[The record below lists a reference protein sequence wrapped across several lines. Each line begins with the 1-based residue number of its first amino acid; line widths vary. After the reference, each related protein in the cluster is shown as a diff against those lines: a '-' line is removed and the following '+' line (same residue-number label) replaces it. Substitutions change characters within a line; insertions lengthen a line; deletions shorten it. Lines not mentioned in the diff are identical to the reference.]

1 MPMLGPEK
9 VSSFKLQL
17 ARDELEMPMPPTK
30 LAIDPLWQC
39 LCPSWT
45 QAAIPRARRVAAQ
58 STRPIPRCVKRP
70 PPPHAQQRHLS
81 TQIHSHSHAYAAPTT
96 ESTAGP
102 KFTYVKHAVSQR
114 GEAVHRREHALGLHR
129 NAKGDNGQ
137 DLRKEPTPYL
147 YSRLRALAIG
157 GKVRECRVIAEL
169 LIKERKEKPN
179 VQLYNALIHSNV
191 SHDEGAAWR
200 VSEYLEEMRE
210 AGLQPDTGTC
220 HVVLKVLSVHPD
232 HLLRTDTLEYM
243 KARWFQLNED
253 GAHEVAAGLLR
264 EGLFEQ
270 GLEKLDA
277 MRREG
282 VRLHGWLQDM
292 AVYMLSAAGEV
303 EEAYRIMRLRYDGGE
318 IGLSRTVWY
327 TLLDAGSSYRH
338 HPSTSLIWNS
348 QVNAG
353 YLNPSTGICLNVL
366 TTAAQAGDAVLA
378 TDVFSHLSKR
388 GTAFQPIHYQLLLE
402 CYLSTT
408 PPDLK
413 RALSIL
419 TIMTLEKLD
428 ISLAETRALY
438 LHLRSQPALVAEAF
452 ATLRELHEQG
462 RKIPIAALNLII
474 ECYVQQRNLAEAM
487 KVYKLIHTFVPMA
500 EGAKK
505 TFANIE
511 TFNLLLRGCRLASPP
526 DEGLAS
532 FLVSELL
539 ALRIKPTVLT
549 YDRLILVFVEAASH
563 ALKAASTTTEPTQ
576 AQAQRAKSL
585 QLSDWAF
592 RHFIDM
598 QAVSASARDH
608 SHDHPS
614 NDVLGL
620 QQKAT
625 LGWMPRFGTVER
637 LATQLAKV
645 GDRRCWDVLQAGE
658 DQGGGVDGWEAKG
671 KWVRRNVEEA
681 WERAAK
687 ADHARGGE
695 AFGGRLMGQE
705 AEAAG
710 VST

>member
-1 MPMLGPEK
+1 MQP
-9 VSSFKLQL
+9 
-17 ARDELEMPMPPTK
+17 AK

-39 LCPSWT
+39 LCPSWASAT
-45 QAAIPRARRVAAQ
+45 VLRGPRAIARG
-58 STRPIPRCVKRP
+58 TRPALQDLKHSPV
-70 PPPHAQQRHLS
+70 QQRHIS
-81 TQIHSHSHAYAAPTT
+81 SRAHNDSRASQGDGVEGAAEPRF
-96 ESTAGP
+96 S
-102 KFTYVKHAVSQR
+102 YVNRAVSQR
-114 GEAVHRREHALGLHR
+114 SEAVHRREHALSLHR
-129 NAKGDNGQ
+129 KTRDEDTG
-137 DLRKEPTPYL
+137 DLRREATPFL
-147 YSRLRALAIG
+147 YTRLRALAIG
-157 GKVRECRVIAEL
+157 GKVRACRAIAEL
-169 LIKERKEKPN
+169 LVRDRKEKPN

-200 VSEYLEEMRE
+200 VSEYLEEMRA

-220 HVVLKVLSVHPD
+220 HAVLKVLSVHPD
-232 HLLRTDTLEYM
+232 HLLRTDIQEYM
-243 KARWFQLNED
+243 RARWFQLNED
-253 GAHEVAAGLLR
+253 GAHDVAAGLLR

-270 GLEKLDA
+270 GLERIEA

-292 AVYMLSAAGEV
+292 AVYMLCAAGEV
-303 EEAYRIMRLRYDGGE
+303 EEAYRIMKLRYDGGE
-318 IGLSRTVWY
+318 VGLSRTVWY

-353 YLNPSTGICLNVL
+353 YLNPSSGICLNVL

-378 TDVFSHLSKR
+378 TDVFTHLSKR
-388 GTAFQPIHYQLLLE
+388 GTAFQSIHYQQLLE
-402 CYLSTT
+402 CYLSTS

-413 RALSIL
+413 RSLSIL
-419 TIMTLEKLD
+419 TIMALEKLP

-438 LHLRSQPALVAEAF
+438 LHLRAQPAFVAEAF
-452 ATLRELHEQG
+452 TTLRELHEQG

-474 ECYVQQRNLAEAM
+474 ECYVQHRNLPEAM

-511 TFNLLLRGCRLASPP
+511 TLNLLLRGCRLASPP

-539 ALRIKPTVLT
+539 ALRVKPTALT
-549 YDRLILVFVEAASH
+549 YDRLILVFVEAAAH
-563 ALKAASTTTEPTQ
+563 ALKVASAANLDAAPAQTQ
-576 AQAQRAKSL
+576 REKGR
-585 QLSDWAF
+585 QLLDWAF

-598 QAVSASARDH
+598 RAVSGASATAGGTSRQ
-608 SHDHPS
+608 HPF
-614 NDVLGL
+614 NDVLGAV
-620 QQKAT
+620 QGSST

-645 GDRRCWDVLQAGE
+645 GDVRCWDVLQAGE
-658 DQGGGVDGWEAKG
+658 DSAGEVEGWGPKG

-681 WERAAK
+681 WAK
-687 ADHARGGE
+687 ATMKVGEGEQAGRERSGTVLEGE
-695 AFGGRLMGQE
+695 AQ
-705 AEAAG
+705 AAAA
-710 VST
+710 